1 MSAYLVM
8 SFKVVKGIPRFRGVG
23 IYSEPANSLTRMGGI
38 EYADLMD
45 YPGDSYGES
54 HDKLLSYIMSQPH
67 YAWMHP
73 FLGNSETY
81 KVEREALH
89 EAMKRV

>member
-8 SFKVVKGIPRFRGVG
+8 SFKVVKGIPRFKGIG

-38 EYADLMD
+38 EYAGLMD
-45 YPGDSYGES
+45 YPGKSYDES
-54 HDKLLSYIMSQPH
+54 HRNLLAYIMSQPH

-73 FLGNSETY
+73 FLGDSETY

-89 EAMKRV
+89 EAIKRV